1 MPRPSS
7 IDQLP
12 PDIREALHALLRDP
26 RVTQLDACQ
35 RVNALLKQEGIDQK
49 LSKSAVNRYSQRYE
63 NVREKL
69 VQSREVSQML
79 VGSLGNQPQGE
90 IGKLLNEV
98 IRTMAYE
105 TTMTF
110 IDSEET
116 VSPKIIKE
124 LSLAIKHLEDAAS
137 VNERREREIRKQ
149 VALDAA
155 NSAEKVA
162 KAAGFTQESIDEIRA
177 DILGLTQGGQP

>member
-1 MPRPSS
+1 MARPSS

-12 PDIREALHALLRDP
+12 PEIRDALHELLRDP

-35 RVNALLKQEGIDQK
+35 RVNALLEQEGIDQK
-49 LSKSAVNRYSQRYE
+49 LSKSAVNRYSQRME
-63 NVREKL
+63 DAGAKIR
-69 VQSREVSQML
+69 QSREIAEMWIGKL
-79 VGSLGNQPQGE
+79 GSQPQGE
-90 IGKLLNEV
+90 VGKLLNEFT
-98 IRTMAYE
+98 RTMAFE
-105 TTMTF
+105 TAMHL
-110 IDSEET
+110 SEEEDPIH
-116 VSPKIIKE
+116 PKMLKE

-162 KAAGFTQESIDEIRA
+162 KAAGLTKDSVDKIKSE
-177 DILGLTQGGQP
+177 ILGITQGSQS